1 MRPVSWNWNGNQ
13 PGGTVGEVKAGEV
26 SVTSHRG
33 NEIKKTGDEENPAV
47 HIERPGNDVVKKAS
61 ELNIEEKASG
71 DGEKGKEEENEIVV
85 EQNGAAKEKE
95 DEAKVG
101 EKRKIDDNVDADDKE
116 NGQRN
121 GDEGKEDRKE
131 VKKQKI
137 DEDTSKETKKGAGG
151 PKANGEKKTAAKKE
165 KKAPAVG
172 KTERKTRSQG
182 AV

>member
-1 MRPVSWNWNGNQ
+1 
-13 PGGTVGEVKAGEV
+13 VKAGEI
-26 SVTSHRG
+26 SVTSYRG
-33 NEIKKTGDEENPAV
+33 NEIKKTGDEESPAV

-61 ELNIEEKASG
+61 ELNIEEKSSG
-71 DGEKGKEEENEIVV
+71 GGETEEKEGDKEVV
-85 EQNGAAKEKE
+85 EQNGEAKEKE

-101 EKRKIDDNVDADDKE
+101 EKRKIDEEGDADDKDD
-116 NGQRN
+116 GQKN
-121 GDEGKEDRKE
+121 GDEGKVDEKD

-137 DEDTSKETKKGAGG
+137 DDDSSKEAKKGPGR
-151 PKANGEKKTAAKKE
+151 PKANGEKKPATKKE